1 MDQQFQTDQNN
12 LSVWANTSYNN
23 SLRPAM
29 IIVPELVMHDIKLI
43 WTCDHLNTTVHWP
56 FVDS

>member
-12 LSVWANTSYNN
+12 LSVWAYTSYNN
-23 SLRPAM
+23 SLCPSM
-29 IIVPELVMHDIKLI
+29 IIVPELVMHGSELI
-43 WTCDHLNTTVHWP
+43 WTCDHLNTQVHWP